1 MGRWPCPA
9 WCAHHTSS
17 SSSSRLSRSNMR
29 CNRRLWRIRIGRCP
43 WKCPMV
49 LTGGHGH
56 EQVHPWSY
64 SKVLTGEYGC
74 SSGIVHNIIIEA
86 SVRLDYSP
94 HYYIGQQQSRLAS
107 ITMLVFFGCLANQGD
122 GTTVRPLPSC
132 PARFVNV
139 QRVSQAPL
147 SSSLTM
153 AARLSRGGWRQPVC
167 QRPTRLYEPWRMAA
181 ALCTPS

>member
-1 MGRWPCPA
+1 M
-9 WCAHHTSS
+9 SS
-17 SSSSRLSRSNMR
+17 CFLQQPSNGVIVNRPSTCGLAPHSRLFGGLWDVGRVPRGVRITHRLHRPHASRSNMR
-29 CNRRLWRIRIGRCP
+29 CSHRLWRIRIGRCP

-94 HYYIGQQQSRLAS
+94 HYYIGQLHGCQCPTRLS
-107 ITMLVFFGCLANQGD
+107 
-122 GTTVRPLPSC
+122 
-132 PARFVNV
+132 
-139 QRVSQAPL
+139 APP
-147 SSSLTM
+147 SSSMTM
-153 AARLSRGGWRQPVC
+153 VARLSRGGWRQPVLSTSNAS
-167 QRPTRLYEPWRMAA
+167 R
-181 ALCTPS
+181 